1 MASGTGNRDGKDE
14 GGTDPAR
21 GVRADLFAPRP
32 IDAASATLAR
42 TGRVRRLRIIL
53 PVIAVA
59 LLVVMLGW
67 PYWQDVRD
75 EIAPLLTTEQTP
87 PPPVTDQ
94 PESEV
99 ANPRFVGTD
108 SKNRPFTITADKA
121 IQSTDGSAVDLV
133 NAEAD
138 MTMDEGHWMA
148 LRAEHGRYDRQ
159 QQTLEL
165 SGHVVLFH
173 DTGYQLDTDLVHVN
187 LDTMI
192 AESSAP
198 TSGSGPM
205 GEFHS
210 QGFIVGDSG
219 NIVTLKGQ
227 SHILL
232 RGTSP

>member
-1 MASGTGNRDGKDE
+1 MASGAENKGNGEK
-14 GGTDPAR
+14 GG
-21 GVRADLFAPRP
+21 VQADLFAPRP
-32 IDAASATLAR
+32 INAASATLAR
-42 TGRVRRLRIIL
+42 TGRVKRLRIIL
-53 PVIAVA
+53 PIIAIL
-59 LLVVMLGW
+59 LLVIMLGW

-75 EIAPLLTTEQTP
+75 EIAPLLNAEQAP
-87 PPPVTDQ
+87 PPATVDQ

-108 SKNRPFTITADKA
+108 RKNRPFTITADKA
-121 IQSTDGSAVDLV
+121 IQSTDGGAVDLV

-138 MTMDEGHWMA
+138 MTLDEGHWIA
-148 LRAEHGRYDRQ
+148 LRAENGRYDRNS
-159 QQTLEL
+159 QTLDL

-173 DTGYQLDTDLVHVN
+173 DSGYQLDTDLVHVN
-187 LDTMI
+187 LDTLV
-192 AESSAP
+192 ADSSAP

-210 QGFIVGDSG
+210 QGFTVGDSG